1 MFLYMWDNVLRRS
14 GKCCATVRGM
24 FLCGED
30 FVDEAGGV
38 MHNRFFLIPHVNIL
52 QLEDNMA
59 KLRIKYF
66 GPITE
71 GFDSEDV
78 FIDFSKSTLS
88 IGDQGTGETTVGK
101 KCPFCSK
108 EH

>member
-1 MFLYMWDNVLRRS
+1 
-14 GKCCATVRGM
+14 
-24 FLCGED
+24 
-30 FVDEAGGV
+30 
-38 MHNRFFLIPHVNIL
+38 
-52 QLEDNMA
+52 MA

-71 GFDSEDV
+71 GFDSEDG
-78 FIDFSKSTLS
+78 FIDFSKLTLF
-88 IGDQGTGETTVGK
+88 IGGQGTGKTTVGK